1 MGFRFRKS
9 IKVAPGVKL
18 NFGKNSIGVS
28 AGVKGARVSVNSKG
42 RVTKSVGIP
51 GTGISYVKTSK
62 LGGSLSA
69 PKQNIAYA
77 NNIANSS
84 VGNNDVPPY
93 DSNGN
98 SDQNKGKGSKR
109 FLRWL
114 LYFLIVFVAT
124 SINANLCYPS
134 FLFAGIIH
142 MFHVRNS
149 IIDEK
154 KRKMS
159 TIRTCCFLVFS
170 ILGCF
175 VTLVPSAPDVE
186 SITISASRDT
196 MDINDEQIVSITYEP
211 ENADTSDMSIKLSN
225 TSLADA
231 ELEENGQIALT
242 TLEKEGSFVLTA
254 KSGSV
259 ESNELEF
266 QIVDVKK
273 AEEERIAAEKKAEE
287 ERIAAEKKAE
297 EERIAAEQKSA
308 SAASGNVSEVSYIGN
323 ANTLKFHTA
332 TCSSV
337 KKMSEKNKVSLP
349 DRETAISRGYSPC
362 GICKP

>member
-1 MGFRFRKS
+1 MGLRFRKS
-9 IKVAPGVKL
+9 IKIAPGVKL

-62 LGGSLSA
+62 LGALPSP

-77 NNIANSS
+77 NDIANSS

-98 SDQNKGKGSKR
+98 SAQNKGKGPKR

-114 LYFLIVFVAT
+114 LYFLIIFVAT
-124 SINANLCYPS
+124 AVNGNLFYPS
-134 FLFAGIIH
+134 FLFVGIIN
-142 MFHVRNS
+142 MFYVRNS

-154 KRKMS
+154 KRKKS
-159 TIRTCCFLVFS
+159 TIRTCCFIAFS
-170 ILGCF
+170 IFGCF

-186 SITISASRDT
+186 SITISASLDT

-231 ELEENGQIALT
+231 ELKENGQIALT
-242 TLEKEGSFVLTA
+242 TLEKEGSFILTA

-297 EERIAAEQKSA
+297 EERIAAEQKA
-308 SAASGNVSEVSYIGN
+308 AEEKSAAASQQTDSRTVYITPTGKRYHYSSSCGNGTYN
-323 ANTLKFHTA
+323 ATTLDK
-332 TCSSV
+332 
-337 KKMSEKNKVSLP
+337 
-349 DRETAISRGYSPC
+349 AISMGLTPC
-362 GICKP
+362 KKCVG